1 MNSMDAYSMIRLL
14 AALAF
19 IVALTSLKVKFKTY
33 NRLEKL
39 NIVNKNRMINQIL
52 AHILFV
58 FAVFFIIIMT
68 LLNPA
73 PPPSLPIAKSIENNY
88 VPFVIINELINTNSY
103 IVMAYNIIGNIAL
116 FIPLGLSL
124 PLKYT
129 KMRKFTYCIF
139 VGFSF
144 SVGIELCQLLLPHR
158 QTDIDDVI
166 LNTLGT
172 IIGYYLYKV
181 QRQPLTNIGQ
191 S

>member
-1 MNSMDAYSMIRLL
+1 
-14 AALAF
+14 
-19 IVALTSLKVKFKTY
+19 
-33 NRLEKL
+33 
-39 NIVNKNRMINQIL
+39 
-52 AHILFV
+52 
-58 FAVFFIIIMT
+58 MT
-68 LLNPA
+68 LLYPA
-73 PPPSLPIAKSIENNY
+73 PSPSLHVAESVENNY
-88 VPFVIINELINTNSY
+88 IPFVVINDLIDTKPFS
-103 IVMAYNIIGNIAL
+103 IMAYNIIGNIAL
-116 FIPLGLSL
+116 FIPFGLSL